1 VIWKIICNNSSLFCQ
16 QCNFLS
22 NGDENVIEGTETSI
36 HSNIEATARCSMK
49 QTIKG
54 KLNKKSNT
62 IVQLHKNSQTMHLI
76 LPT

>member
-1 VIWKIICNNSSLFCQ
+1 
-16 QCNFLS
+16 
-22 NGDENVIEGTETSI
+22 
-36 HSNIEATARCSMK
+36 MK

-76 LPT
+76 LPTWWNDLDRERNMTVIERHNQYNVKYFKQITYITFILFFHHMTYFKVI